1 MFCVHL
7 RRMYV
12 LKLLDATSYI
22 CFRFTWCKVDQV
34 EFKFN
39 ISLLIFCLDDLPIIE
54 SKVVKFPTMIVL
66 SVSPFSSVNMCLMYL
81 GTLILDAYI
90 FIVVVSF

>member
-7 RRMYV
+7 RRMYI
-12 LKLLDATSYI
+12 LKLLDVTSYI
-22 CFRFTWCKVDQV
+22 GFRFTWSKV

-39 ISLLIFCLDDLPIIE
+39 ISLLIFCLDDLPIVE
-54 SKVVKFPTMIVL
+54 SKVLKFPTMIVL
-66 SVSPFSSVNMCLMYL
+66 SGSPFSSVNMCLMYL

-90 FIVVVSF
+90 FIIVVSF